1 MWVWDLQAP
10 PQNQSGTSGT
20 PISGRED
27 RVTNDAT
34 AEHRFD
40 AGERGIPPLQ
50 PDLPADLRVAAPAIT
65 VIGDLLLDVWWSGT
79 SDRLCR
85 EAPAPVVDLG
95 ARVLRP
101 GGAANTAMNLAALG
115 ARVRVVGLVG
125 ADDAGR
131 ALRRALG
138 DAGIDVA
145 GLIVHPGVCTTTK
158 TRIVSGGQTLV
169 RVDDAHRG
177 ALPDDARRSVLDA
190 ARRAR
195 LGSAADVFA
204 DYGLGL
210 FDADGIRELA
220 GQDKVAPLTVVDAHD
235 AGRWA
240 GLAPQLVTPNAAE
253 AARALGRPVPPAD
266 RRADFFLQSA
276 DELRASTGAG
286 MIAVT
291 LDVEGSLLLGPH
303 GFRHRTRT
311 SPAPEQNASGAGDTY
326 VAALTV
332 ARCAGLSWPVSAE
345 LAQVAADVVVRRP
358 GTAVC
363 STADLVHALGGSTDQ
378 VLTADA
384 LAERMRAERQAERRI
399 VFTNGCFDVLHRGHV
414 AYLRQARTL
423 GDVLVVAINDDAS
436 TRRLKGPG
444 RPVNPAAD
452 RAAVL
457 AALGCVDYVVVFD
470 TDTPIPLIE
479 ALRPDVYAKGGDYT
493 TDMLDEAPVVTSYG
507 GAVRILDYVPAH
519 STTAIVNRILGSAVL
534 GTTADP

>member
-1 MWVWDLQAP
+1 M
-10 PQNQSGTSGT
+10 
-20 PISGRED
+20 
-27 RVTNDAT
+27 
-34 AEHRFD
+34 
-40 AGERGIPPLQ
+40 
-50 PDLPADLRVAAPAIT
+50 AAPAIT
-65 VIGDLLLDVWWSGT
+65 VIGDHLLDVWWSGT

-85 EAPAPVVDLG
+85 EAPAPVVDLA
-95 ARVLRP
+95 ARVIRP

-138 DAGIDVA
+138 DAGIDVT
-145 GLIVHPGVCTTTK
+145 GLVVHPGVSTTTK

-190 ARRAR
+190 AKRAR
-195 LGSAADVFA
+195 LVSTADVFA

-220 GQDKVAPLTVVDAHD
+220 GHDTVAPLTVVDAHD
-235 AGRWA
+235 VARFA
-240 GLAPQLVTPNAAE
+240 VLAPQLVSPNAAE
-253 AARALGRPVPPAD
+253 AARALGRPVPVD
-266 RRADFFLQSA
+266 HRADFYLEHAEQ
-276 DELRASTGAG
+276 LRSRTGADVV
-286 MIAVT
+286 AVT
-291 LDVEGSLLLGPH
+291 LDVEGSVLLGPD
-303 GFRHRTRT
+303 GSRYRTAAL
-311 SPAPEQNASGAGDTY
+311 PAPEQNAAGAGDTY

-332 ARCAGLSWPVSAE
+332 ARAAGLSWPVSAD
-345 LAQVAADVVVRRP
+345 LAQAAADVVVRRP

-363 STADLVHALGGSTDQ
+363 STADLVYALGGGSDQ
-378 VLTADA
+378 VLTSDA
-384 LAERMRAERQAERRI
+384 VAERMRVERQSARRV

-414 AYLRQARTL
+414 AYLRQARRL
-423 GDVLVVAINDDAS
+423 GDLLVVAVNDDDS
-436 TRRLKGPG
+436 TRRLKGQG
-444 RPVNPAAD
+444 RPVNPVAD

-493 TDMLDEAPVVTSYG
+493 PDMLEEAQVVQSYG
-507 GAVRILDYVPAH
+507 GEVRILDYVPAH
-519 STTAIVNRILGSAVL
+519 STTAIVNRILGSASVR
-534 GTTADP
+534 TAAADS

>member
-1 MWVWDLQAP
+1 
-10 PQNQSGTSGT
+10 
-20 PISGRED
+20 
-27 RVTNDAT
+27 VTNDSSPKQRSA
-34 AEHRFD
+34 
-40 AGERGIPPLQ
+40 ERGSVPLW

-65 VIGDLLLDVWWSGT
+65 VIGDFLLDMWWSGT

-85 EAPAPVVDLG
+85 EAPAPVVDLR

-131 ALRRALG
+131 DLRRALG

-145 GLIVHPGVCTTTK
+145 GLIVHPGVSTATK

-169 RVDDAHRG
+169 RVDDSHRG
-177 ALPDDARRSVLDA
+177 ALPGDARRSVLDA

-195 LGSAADVFA
+195 VGSAADVFA

-220 GQDKVAPLTVVDAHD
+220 AQNHSAPLIVVDAHD
-235 AGRWA
+235 AVRWA
-240 GLAPQLVTPNAAE
+240 VLAPQLVTPNAAE
-253 AARALGRPVPPAD
+253 AARALGRPGPPAD
-266 RRADFFLQSA
+266 HRADFFLEHA
-276 DELRASTGAG
+276 DELRARTGAG
-286 MIAVT
+286 MVAVT
-291 LDVEGSLLLGPH
+291 LDVEGSLLLGPDT
-303 GFRHRTRT
+303 FRYRTRT
-311 SPAPEQNASGAGDTY
+311 SPAPEQNAAGAGDTY

-332 ARCAGLSWPVSAE
+332 ARGAGLSWPVSAE

-363 STADLVHALGGSTDQ
+363 STADLVYALGGSTDP
-378 VLTADA
+378 VLTAEA
-384 LAERMRAERQAERRI
+384 LAERMRAERQAARRV

-414 AYLRQARTL
+414 AYLRQARRL
-423 GDVLVVAINDDAS
+423 GDVLVVAVNGDDS

-444 RPVNPAAD
+444 RPVNPVAD

-457 AALGCVDYVVVFD
+457 AALDCVDYVVVFD
-470 TDTPIPLIE
+470 TDTPIPLLE
-479 ALRPDVYAKGGDYT
+479 ALRPEVYAKGGDYSP
-493 TDMLDEAPVVTSYG
+493 DMLDEAPVVTSYG
-507 GAVRILDYVPAH
+507 GEVRILDYVPAH
-519 STTAIVNRILGSAVL
+519 STTAIVNRILGSASPRA
-534 GTTADP
+534 TAADS